1 MSQPIFSR
9 PNVTI
14 TSHTAWYSVDS
25 RRELALMCADEAL
38 RVIDG
43 GRPRNAVNGEAVP

>member
-14 TSHTAWYSVDS
+14 TSHTAWYSVDA
-25 RRELALMCADEAL
+25 RHELAILCADEAL

-43 GRPRNAVNGEAVP
+43 GRPRNAVNPEVA